1 MAKTLINITFLLI
14 ISLNGFSQ
22 AWPKIIVNND
32 AAPKKVIETYDK
44 GYLIIS
50 NIDIANYH
58 RYIWLI
64 KTDIDGNV
72 LWEKKIGEGSYRYYI
87 DDINQTY
94 DGGYILIFRCSK
106 YDIDYDPV
114 VMKLDP
120 CAEIEW
126 CTTLHSDGFNRGVKV
141 IQTPDSSYLA
151 LSMYHSP
158 DWAERI
164 YLFKIDRMGEVIWSQ
179 LYAQLEPG
187 IWNEEGFDLTVVPN
201 DSSYL
206 ITGTCDYLPTGG
218 LTAFWINVDPS
229 GEETANIIWDDST
242 NYYNDGYETVHL
254 NNHFYTIGSKG
265 YGIWSWA
272 PTIYKLNDNG
282 SKIGQYMIYNNDT
295 SAAADAIQV
304 YLDSLFV
311 IGARWDDD
319 NPPYQEYSKLFLTDT
334 VGNILERRTLLNQ
347 LQSPRNI
354 EISFDNKILVMC
366 GFAFGSGWDIYF
378 YKLNQYLEDD
388 TLYNIQLTYDSLCP
402 GTIISD
408 TTTIDCDIWVDI
420 DEIYETNENGNLKI
434 FPNPASD
441 RVQIVL
447 PDYFMSEEVLN
458 GFSVT
463 KVLHQ
468 YQGDLTLVI
477 YDVFGRMVNNIEISG
492 QSKNIEVDVTGMNT
506 GLHIAV
512 LYLDNKIIDS
522 GKFIVR

>member
-1 MAKTLINITFLLI
+1 MGKTLFNIAFILI

-22 AWPKIIVNND
+22 AWPKIIVAND

-50 NIDIANYH
+50 NIAVANYH

-64 KTDIDGNV
+64 KTDIDGNI

-94 DGGYILIFRCSK
+94 DGGYILIFRSSK
-106 YDIDYDPV
+106 YDVDYDPV

-141 IQTPDSSYLA
+141 IQTPDSAFLA
-151 LSMYHSP
+151 LSMYHSS
-158 DWAERI
+158 DWTERVF
-164 YLFKIDRMGEVIWSQ
+164 LFKIDQMGEVVWSN

-187 IWNEEGFDLTVVPN
+187 IWNEEGLGLTVLPE

-206 ITGTCDYLPTGG
+206 ITGGCDYIPTGG
-218 LTAFWINVDPS
+218 TSAFWIKADKQ
-229 GEETANIIWDDST
+229 GDEIKNIIWNDST
-242 NYYNDGYETVHL
+242 SELSGAFQTVHL
-254 NNHFYTIGSKG
+254 FNDFYSSGAKPYGNVFNATIF
-265 YGIWSWA
+265 
-272 PTIYKLNDNG
+272 KLNNNG
-282 SKIGQYMIYNNDT
+282 GK
-295 SAAADAIQV
+295 
-304 YLDSLFV
+304 LDSRRILTEDSHTSGTTLSMYKDTLFV
-311 IGARWDDD
+311 VGTTWKGL
-319 NPPYQEYSKLFLTDT
+319 NPPYSEHCKIYLTDT
-334 VGNILERRTLLNQ
+334 SGNIIYNRTLFDDIQ
-347 LQSPRNI
+347 APRNTQI
-354 EISFDNKILVMC
+354 TYDDKILVMC

-378 YKLNQYLEDD
+378 YKLNQFLEDD

-408 TTTIDCDIWVDI
+408 TMTIDCDIWVDI
-420 DEIYETNENGNLKI
+420 DEIYEDDENSHLKI

-447 PDYFMSEEVLN
+447 PDFIKSEEIIN

-463 KVLHQ
+463 QVQHQ
-468 YQGDLTLVI
+468 YQGELSLAI
-477 YDVFGRMVNNIEISG
+477 YDVFGRLVDKVEIPSQSRSIEI
-492 QSKNIEVDVTGMNT
+492 DVTGMST

-512 LYLDNKIIDS
+512 LNLNNKVIDT
-522 GKFIVR
+522 GKFIVK